1 MGSSPI
7 SSFHPASDRSTGGC
21 RIGGRETRVEI
32 EHCMFIDF
40 AYAFG

>member
-7 SSFHPASDRSTGGC
+7 SSFHPAE
-21 RIGGRETRVEI
+21 GRETGIAI